1 MHLYLMRHAHAEEPE
16 QWMGPDAGRPLIEKG
31 RQAAQAAALGL
42 ARVTPPITQIV
53 SSPLTRAL
61 QTAQL
66 VAAAVSAPITQSEA
80 LGTMFDITRLPEI
93 LEQAGWASDVL
104 LVGHQPG
111 LGVALAALTGKPLS
125 KTDLKKAAVALVSLP
140 VEVVREGRLVKAG
153 SLEWIRGWRDW
164 ENAGGA

>member
-1 MHLYLMRHAHAEEPE
+1 MNLYLMRHAHAVDQE
-16 QWMGPDAGRPLIEKG
+16 QWMGPDAWRPLIEKG

-42 ARVTPPITQIV
+42 ARAAPPITQIV

-66 VAAAVSAPITQSEA
+66 VAAALSAPITQSDA

-93 LEQAGWASDVL
+93 LDSAGWASDTL
-104 LVGHQPG
+104 LVGHQPS
-111 LGVALAALTGKPLS
+111 LGVVLAALTGKSLS
-125 KTDLKKAAVALVSLP
+125 ETDLKKAAVALVTLDDAAAK
-140 VEVVREGRLVKAG
+140 ERRLVKAG

-164 ENAGGA
+164 ENAGDA